1 MGYLL
6 NPSWNV
12 MNRRA
17 LLIQL
22 LGLGAVSLAAQVRA
36 GDSRPGLPV
45 PGATA
50 GGAKAAPGSMA
61 SATGPSRVLPFQPLR
76 GPIPLPGDGLS
87 AAEQQR
93 AYARVALQDQLLLPE
108 GYRSE
113 VLLQWGDP
121 LGSGRFGFN
130 NDFIAFTPLDG
141 QRALLTVNFEYI
153 SPRPWA
159 AAYGE
164 VIGGALPFEA
174 LRKLLAERG
183 GSVDVLSLAADDPLR
198 RPLLEVATAAMQD
211 VGIGVV
217 EIERGA
223 DRRWRR
229 RSGRFEPRYDRR
241 ISGLTGLERPE
252 ARLRCSGPAAAV
264 FRRRQRLGYDD
275 GLGDRVIGSFANC
288 AGGQTPWGTVLSAEE
303 NIQTHVV
310 EAVYADG
317 SSPSPA
323 ERPFRFDAER
333 LEGLGNPY
341 GLAGNKYGWMV
352 EIDPRRPERPPVKH
366 TALGRFRHEA
376 VAVRA
381 RAGEPLVVYSGCDR
395 HGGHL
400 YRYVSAAIVRDPRD
414 PANSRLLERGRLE
427 VARFDANGGGEWIPL
442 QPQTRL
448 NPLLPSHFS
457 RFDLPAVLPLPHSD
471 RSKAGA
477 ELLQSDAQL
486 KVYRQR
492 FGTLADLYP
501 GRGEEQL
508 GAILIDAHLAA
519 NAAGATLTARPE
531 DTELDPRTGHLLI
544 TFTAG
549 GSDGEGQADPAI
561 FRGPNGESSWP
572 FGWLMR
578 LEDSTAGA
586 DQPGGAFRWRMA
598 ATGGTPWQGG
608 LGFANPDNLAI
619 DRSGN
624 VWMVTDRAA
633 VNGSADVFGNNA
645 CWIFPAT
652 AAAGGEPL
660 LFATGPMECELT
672 GPCFDTS
679 ESTLFLAVQHP
690 GEDNATHRSGDEE
703 LQAYTLRDRNGGSFE
718 QLRQVPLGSNW
729 PSTTAGTAPRPGVV
743 AIRRL
748 DGAPL
753 LAGSGGRPQT

>member
-1 MGYLL
+1 
-6 NPSWNV
+6 

-22 LGLGAVSLAAQVRA
+22 LGLGAVSVAAQVRA
-36 GDSRPGLPV
+36 GDSRPGLPLA
-45 PGATA
+45 GATA
-50 GGAKAAPGSMA
+50 GGPTPAPGSRPA
-61 SATGPSRVLPFQPLR
+61 AAGPGRVLPFQPLR

-130 NDFIAFTPLDG
+130 NDYLAFTPLDG

-153 SPRPWA
+153 SPRPWV

-164 VIGGALPFEA
+164 VMGRELPFQE

-183 GSVDVLSLAADDPLR
+183 GSVDALSLAADDPLR

-211 VGIGVV
+211 VGLGVV
-217 EIERGA
+217 EIERSA
-223 DRRWRR
+223 DQRWRR
-229 RSGRFEPRYDRR
+229 RSGRIEPRYDRR
-241 ISGLTGLERPE
+241 ISGVTGLKRADER
-252 ARLRCSGPAAAV
+252 LHCSGPAAAV

-323 ERPFRFDAER
+323 ERPFRFDGER
-333 LEGLGNPY
+333 LEGLGNPF

-381 RAGEPLVVYSGCDR
+381 RGGEPLVVYSGCDR

-442 QPQTRL
+442 QPQTPL
-448 NPLLPSHFS
+448 NPLPPSHFS

-477 ELLQSDAQL
+477 ELLESDAQL
-486 KVYRQR
+486 KAYRQR

-501 GRGEEQL
+501 GRGEELL

-519 NAAGATLTARPE
+519 NAAGATPTARPE
-531 DTELDPRTGHLLI
+531 DTELDPRTGDLLI

-561 FRGPNGESSWP
+561 FRGPGGESSWP
-572 FGWLMR
+572 YGWLMR
-578 LEDSTAGA
+578 LEDSPAGA
-586 DQPGGAFRWRMA
+586 EQPGGAFRWRMA

-608 LGFANPDNLAI
+608 MGFANPDNLAI

-645 CWIFPAT
+645 CWIFPAKG
-652 AAAGGEPL
+652 AAAGEPL

-690 GEDNATHRSGDEE
+690 GEDNATHRSGGEE
-703 LQAYTLRDRNGGSFE
+703 VQAYTLRDRDGGSFE

-729 PSTTAGTAPRPGVV
+729 PSAAAGRAPRPGVV

-748 DGAPL
+748 DGGPL
-753 LAGSGGRPQT
+753 LAGSGGGAQT

>member
-1 MGYLL
+1 
-6 NPSWNV
+6 
-12 MNRRA
+12 
-17 LLIQL
+17 
-22 LGLGAVSLAAQVRA
+22 
-36 GDSRPGLPV
+36 
-45 PGATA
+45 
-50 GGAKAAPGSMA
+50 
-61 SATGPSRVLPFQPLR
+61 
-76 GPIPLPGDGLS
+76 
-87 AAEQQR
+87 
-93 AYARVALQDQLLLPE
+93 
-108 GYRSE
+108 
-113 VLLQWGDP
+113 
-121 LGSGRFGFN
+121 
-130 NDFIAFTPLDG
+130 
-141 QRALLTVNFEYI
+141 
-153 SPRPWA
+153 
-159 AAYGE
+159 
-164 VIGGALPFEA
+164 
-174 LRKLLAERG
+174 
-183 GSVDVLSLAADDPLR
+183 
-198 RPLLEVATAAMQD
+198 
-211 VGIGVV
+211 
-217 EIERGA
+217 
-223 DRRWRR
+223 
-229 RSGRFEPRYDRR
+229 
-241 ISGLTGLERPE
+241 
-252 ARLRCSGPAAAV
+252 
-264 FRRRQRLGYDD
+264 
-275 GLGDRVIGSFANC
+275 
-288 AGGQTPWGTVLSAEE
+288 VLSAEE

-400 YRYVSAAIVRDPRD
+400 YRFVSAAIVRDPRD

-427 VARFDANGGGEWIPL
+427 VARFDAKGGGEWIPL

-477 ELLQSDAQL
+477 ELMESDAQL

-492 FGTLADLYP
+492 FHALADLYP

-531 DTELDPRTGHLLI
+531 DTELDPRTGDLLI

-549 GSDGEGQADPAI
+549 GSEGEGQADPAI
-561 FRGPNGESSWP
+561 FRGPGGESSWP
-572 FGWLMR
+572 FGWVMR
-578 LEDSTAGA
+578 LEDSRAGA
-586 DQPGGAFRWRMA
+586 EQPGGAFRWRMA

-608 LGFANPDNLAI
+608 MGFANPDNLAI

-652 AAAGGEPL
+652 GAAGGEPL

-672 GPCFDTS
+672 GPCFDSS

-690 GEDNATHRSGDEE
+690 GETNATHRGGDEE
-703 LQAYTLRDRNGGSFE
+703 VQAYTLRDRDGGRFE

-729 PSTTAGTAPRPGVV
+729 PSAAAGTAPRPGVV
-743 AIRRL
+743 AIQRL

>member
-1 MGYLL
+1 
-6 NPSWNV
+6 
-12 MNRRA
+12 
-17 LLIQL
+17 
-22 LGLGAVSLAAQVRA
+22 
-36 GDSRPGLPV
+36 
-45 PGATA
+45 
-50 GGAKAAPGSMA
+50 
-61 SATGPSRVLPFQPLR
+61 
-76 GPIPLPGDGLS
+76 
-87 AAEQQR
+87 
-93 AYARVALQDQLLLPE
+93 
-108 GYRSE
+108 RSE

-130 NDFIAFTPLDG
+130 NDYLAFTPLDG

-164 VIGGALPFEA
+164 VIGRALPFEA

-211 VGIGVV
+211 VVLGVV
-217 EIERGA
+217 EIERSA

-229 RSGRFEPRYDRR
+229 RSGRFQPRYDRR
-241 ISGLTGLERPE
+241 ISGLTGLESPE
-252 ARLRCSGPAAAV
+252 ARLHVSGPAAAV

-400 YRYVSAAIVRDPRD
+400 YRFVSAAIVRDPRD

-427 VARFDANGGGEWIPL
+427 VARFDAKGGGEWIPL

-448 NPLLPSHFS
+448 NPLPPSHFS

-477 ELLQSDAQL
+477 ELLESDAQL
-486 KVYRQR
+486 KAYRQR

-501 GRGEEQL
+501 GRGDEQL

-519 NAAGATLTARPE
+519 NAAGATPTARPE
-531 DTELDPRTGHLLI
+531 DTELDPRTGDLLI

-549 GSDGEGQADPAI
+549 GSDGDGQADPAV
-561 FRGPNGESSWP
+561 FKGPAGQPTWP
-572 FGWLMR
+572 YGWLMR
-578 LEDSTAGA
+578 LQEDAHSKAGSG
-586 DQPGGAFRWRMA
+586 DTFQWRMV
-598 ATGGTPWQGG
+598 ATGGTPWEGG
-608 LGFANPDNLAI
+608 MGFANPDNLAL
-619 DRSGN
+619 DRAGN
-624 VWMVTDRAA
+624 IWMVTDRAA
-633 VNGSADVFGNNA
+633 VNGSADVFGNNS
-645 CWIFPAT
+645 CWLFPAEGPG
-652 AAAGGEPL
+652 AGEAL

-672 GPCFDTS
+672 GPCFDPEET
-679 ESTLFLAVQHP
+679 TLFLAVQHP
-690 GEDNATHRSGDEE
+690 GEDNGIHQAGQDEI
-703 LQAYTLRDRNGGSFE
+703 QAYSLRDRDGGVFE
-718 QLRQVPLGSNW
+718 QLREVPLGSNW
-729 PSTTAGTAPRPGVV
+729 PATEAGRIPRPGVV
-743 AIRRL
+743 AIQRV
-748 DGAPL
+748 DGSPL
-753 LAGSGGRPQT
+753 LRPARGSAPDRS

>member
-1 MGYLL
+1 
-6 NPSWNV
+6 

-22 LGLGAVSLAAQVRA
+22 LGLGSVSLAAQVRA
-36 GDSRPGLPV
+36 GDSRSGLLQS
-45 PGATA
+45 GAGA
-50 GGAKAAPGSMA
+50 GGPTPAPGSQAAAPGS
-61 SATGPSRVLPFQPLR
+61 GRVLPFQPLR
-76 GPIPLPGDGLS
+76 GPIPLPSDGLS

-93 AYARVALQDQLLLPE
+93 AYARIALHDQLLLPE

-121 LGSGRFGFN
+121 LGSGRFGYN
-130 NDFIAFTPLDG
+130 NDYLAFTPLAG
-141 QRALLTVNFEYI
+141 GRALLTVNFEYI
-153 SPRPWA
+153 STRPWV

-164 VIGGALPFEA
+164 VMGRELPIKE

-183 GSVDVLSLAADDPLR
+183 GSVDAQALAVDDPLR

-211 VGIGVV
+211 VGIGVA

-223 DRRWRR
+223 DQRWRR
-229 RSGRFEPRYDRR
+229 RSGRSEPRYDRR

-252 ARLRCSGPAAAV
+252 ARLQCSGPAAAV

-323 ERPFRFDAER
+323 ERPFRFDGER
-333 LEGLGNPY
+333 LEGLGNPF

-352 EIDPRRPERPPVKH
+352 EIDPRRPQRPLVKH

-427 VARFDANGGGEWIPL
+427 VARFDAKGGGDWIPL
-442 QPQTRL
+442 QPQTPL
-448 NPLLPSHFS
+448 NPLPPSHFS

-477 ELLQSDAQL
+477 ELLESDAQL
-486 KVYRQR
+486 KAYRQR
-492 FGTLADLYP
+492 FATLADLYP
-501 GRGEEQL
+501 GRGDEQL

-519 NAAGATLTARPE
+519 NAVGATPAARPE
-531 DTELDPRTGHLLI
+531 DTKLDPRTGDLLI
-544 TFTAG
+544 TFTAA

-561 FRGPNGESSWP
+561 FRGPGGESSWP
-572 FGWLMR
+572 YGWVMR
-578 LEDSTAGA
+578 LEDSPAGT

-608 LGFANPDNLAI
+608 MGFANPDNLAI

-652 AAAGGEPL
+652 GAAGGEPL

-672 GPCFDTS
+672 GPCFDSS

-690 GEDNATHRSGDEE
+690 GEDNATHRSGNEE
-703 LQAYTLRDRNGGSFE
+703 VQAYTLRDRNGGSFE

-729 PSTTAGTAPRPGVV
+729 PSGAAGTAPRPGVV

-753 LAGSGGRPQT
+753 LGESGGRQR